1 MAFFVCID
9 NNIHSNTHVRELKNT
24 FQQVGE
30 STSQKR
36 IEEIRVSESV
46 LSDFITLVHL
56 IKRFKHFT
64 GICLREKKS
73 WLDEQGLE
81 IKMWI
86 VIITRVMIGS
96 WRQSNYNLI
105 GLPTSRKQVCVCVR
119 ARIVSVR
126 KNMSSRADEKKF
138 IKE

>member
-64 GICLREKKS
+64 GLCLRE
-73 WLDEQGLE
+73 
-81 IKMWI
+81 IKMSI
-86 VIITRVMIGS
+86 VIITRVMS
-96 WRQSNYNLI
+96 KVWKLKCR
-105 GLPTSRKQVCVCVR
+105 
-119 ARIVSVR
+119 
-126 KNMSSRADEKKF
+126 
-138 IKE
+138 